1 MHNNRLLRSVGYSLA
16 AVTLLATGSALA
28 APTDPVNPLTKRFMQ
43 GKSLDICDQ
52 GSFFVGGVP
61 KDTLYANSATSVG
74 VTQELIIGQMYV
86 QFQIPNKHRKWP
98 LIVVHGSG
106 YSGSC
111 LEATPD
117 GRMGWLPYALQ
128 NNLSMFVVDQA
139 GRARSGFDR
148 SVFHEARVTNNL
160 SLIPTLGGG
169 SSDTI
174 WTSWFGHIIP
184 AGTNISNGTMIR
196 HGDAGD
202 PDPSSPEPSPAH
214 GAYPPAYPIPPL
226 DSSID
231 ANIQNRV
238 GEIVGAGAAA
248 PLPANRA
255 YLALNSYK
263 YLVPNMEVT
272 LPSSFC
278 AACTPQVVASNNT
291 WTPRALAELVER
303 LGGAIVSG
311 HSQASSEV
319 LHMMRILKEHGKLS
333 LLKGIMF
340 PEGATD
346 LAGAGLLPSDFD
358 HVPLLIVNGDYRAAA
373 IRATNYTAV
382 AAINATPTHTAKA
395 EVIDLDDP
403 IFKGKYNGTTHM
415 NMLGTNNL
423 QIFDVMLN
431 WADKYIPNPIE
442 DNSCPSGPPPGKGP
456 KS

>member
-1 MHNNRLLRSVGYSLA
+1 MRYIISRLTSFWLLA
-16 AVTLLATGSALA
+16 ALVAFAASSAA
-28 APTDPVNPLTKRFMQ
+28 SADPTTPVNPLQKRFMQ

-52 GSFFVGGVP
+52 GSMYVGGVP
-61 KDTLYANSATSVG
+61 KVTNYANSATTAG
-74 VTQELIIGQMYV
+74 PPQDIIIGQMYV

-98 LIVVHGSG
+98 LIIVHGSG

-128 NNLSMFVVDQA
+128 NNLSVFVVDQA

-148 SVFHEARVTNNL
+148 SIFHEARATSNL
-160 SLIPTLGGG
+160 TLIPTLGGG

-184 AGTNISNGTMIR
+184 AGADIVTGTMIR
-196 HGDAGD
+196 HGDPGD
-202 PDPSSPEPSPAH
+202 PDPSTPEPSPAH
-214 GAYPPAYPIPPL
+214 GAYPPAYPIPPV

-231 ANIQNRV
+231 ANIQARV
-238 GEIVGAGAAA
+238 GAVGPA
-248 PLPANRA
+248 PNPANNT

-263 YLVPNMEVT
+263 YLVPNTEAT
-272 LPSSFC
+272 LPGSVCPACSSPSVSP
-278 AACTPQVVASNNT
+278 ANT

-303 LGGAIVSG
+303 LGGAVVSG

-319 LHMMRILKEHGKLS
+319 LHMMRILKEHGKLG
-333 LLKGIMF
+333 LLKGIIF

-346 LAGAGLLPSDFD
+346 LAAAGLVPTDFD
-358 HVPLLIVNGDYRAAA
+358 KVPLLVVNGDYRAAA

-382 AAINATPTHTAKA
+382 AAINASPTHTAKA

-403 IFKGKYNGTTHM
+403 KFGGQYNGTTHM

-431 WADKYIPNPIE
+431 WANDNIPNPVV
-442 DNSCPSGPPPGKGP
+442 DQACPGGNGVGKGNGNGP
-456 KS
+456 Q